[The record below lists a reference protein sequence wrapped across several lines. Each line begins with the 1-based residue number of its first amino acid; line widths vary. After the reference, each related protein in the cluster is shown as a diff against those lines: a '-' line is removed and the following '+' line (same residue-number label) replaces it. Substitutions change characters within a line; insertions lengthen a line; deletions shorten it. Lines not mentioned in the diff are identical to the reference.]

1 MGATLFQTIRYFLL
15 PEAKSSII
23 LAITTATIGL
33 ISATAM
39 AGTIGGGGVGDLA
52 ISYGYQQFD
61 SIAMLMTV
69 IILIIIVQAIQSLGN
84 TLARR
89 ARA

>member
-1 MGATLFQTIRYFLL
+1 
-15 PEAKSSII
+15 
-23 LAITTATIGL
+23 
-33 ISATAM
+33 M

-61 SIAMLMTV
+61 SIAMLLTV
-69 IILIIIVQAIQSLGN
+69 VILIIIVQAIQSLGN